1 MSNAEPHSTTEV
13 TRLLAATAK
22 TIANVRYCWLLTPT
36 ETGAINARPMGHVTR
51 HLDESDWTLRF
62 ITDGR
67 SRKAS
72 DIRRAG
78 NATVIFQNADDAFVS
93 LVGPTT
99 VCDEA
104 SEVSQHWKS
113 AYDSYFSTEHDRAN
127 AALIVVRVQRMEL
140 WIKGVTPEPFG
151 MVPTRI
157 ERDSHGEWRNT

>member
-1 MSNAEPHSTTEV
+1 MSSAEHHNAPEV
-13 TRLLAATAK
+13 AHLLAATAK
-22 TIANVRYCWLLTPT
+22 TIASTRYCWLLTPT
-36 ETGAINARPMGHVTR
+36 ETGTINARPMGHVTR

-78 NATVIFQNADDAFVS
+78 NATVNFQNADDAFIS

-99 VCDEA
+99 VCDDA
-104 SEVSQHWKS
+104 SEISQHWKS
-113 AYDSYFSTEHDRAN
+113 VYDSYFPTEHDRAN

-140 WIKGVTPEPFG
+140 WIKGVTLEPFG
-151 MVPTRI
+151 MVPTRV